1 MIAVKSKSQKLRIVF
16 IIGAIIIVIALLI
29 WVIPSIMLGNI
40 ETRILSLE
48 SQTLRTDSENTL
60 LFNLQTSRGWWVIM
74 QRSTFEPIGI
84 VILVIGFL
92 VIVYGLIIGFL

>member
-1 MIAVKSKSQKLRIVF
+1 MSAVKSKSPKLRIVF

-48 SQTLRTDSENTL
+48 SQTSRTDSENTL